1 MRATHPQR
9 TKFPSVGPSGSYGFT
24 VELAAGSAP
33 PAKASCHG
41 LAPVKNYTSSSREP
55 PGMTPGPRESILAV
69 WRAPRGSGE
78 RTEDP
83 ETRSSTRWTTEL
95 LGLTHLQ
102 HLARSRRSW
111 SRSTQSKTP
120 GALLTRAACGA
131 CCMCAENVLTALSI
145 PFATG
150 APRSISSGQRATRSS
165 PKRGATSCQARVQRR
180 SRRVRCA
187 REVPHA

>member
-41 LAPVKNYTSSSREP
+41 LARTPVKNYTSSSRDP

-83 ETRSSTRWTTEL
+83 ETRSSTRWITEL
-95 LGLTHLQ
+95 LGLKLGSEHL
-102 HLARSRRSW
+102 L
-111 SRSTQSKTP
+111 
-120 GALLTRAACGA
+120 
-131 CCMCAENVLTALSI
+131 
-145 PFATG
+145 
-150 APRSISSGQRATRSS
+150 
-165 PKRGATSCQARVQRR
+165 
-180 SRRVRCA
+180 
-187 REVPHA
+187 

>member
-1 MRATHPQR
+1 MKCPSVCALPRGSHISLNWPSQARWLQTVFCMRATHPQR

-41 LAPVKNYTSSSREP
+41 LARTPVKNYTSSSRDP

-95 LGLTHLQ
+95 LGLTSDLHVQLRTRV
-102 HLARSRRSW
+102 LLDPVKIRRKNLYSNSRD
-111 SRSTQSKTP
+111 
-120 GALLTRAACGA
+120 
-131 CCMCAENVLTALSI
+131 
-145 PFATG
+145 
-150 APRSISSGQRATRSS
+150 
-165 PKRGATSCQARVQRR
+165 TSC
-180 SRRVRCA
+180 
-187 REVPHA
+187 REAGVSMVV

>member
-1 MRATHPQR
+1 MKCPSVCALPRGSHIGLNWPSQARWLQTVFCMRATHPQR

-41 LAPVKNYTSSSREP
+41 LARTPVKNYTSSSRDP

-83 ETRSSTRWTTEL
+83 ETRSSTMWTKKSP
-95 LGLTHLQ
+95 Q
-102 HLARSRRSW
+102 HTKW
-111 SRSTQSKTP
+111 SRDAVPRALWWSDA
-120 GALLTRAACGA
+120 GAAACA
-131 CCMCAENVLTALSI
+131 RFRARASE
-145 PFATG
+145 PH
-150 APRSISSGQRATRSS
+150 PRVS
-165 PKRGATSCQARVQRR
+165 PLFDAHRCHSE
-180 SRRVRCA
+180 RCA
-187 REVPHA
+187 HHPAVHRT